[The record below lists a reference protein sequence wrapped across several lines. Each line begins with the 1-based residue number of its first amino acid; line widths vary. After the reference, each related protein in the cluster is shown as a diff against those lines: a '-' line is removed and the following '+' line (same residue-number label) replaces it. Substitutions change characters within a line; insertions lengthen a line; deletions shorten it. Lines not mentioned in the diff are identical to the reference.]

1 MDSESRRRPLR
12 TARSWP
18 RAQLAA
24 LNTAVGIA
32 LTSATVVLSALGD
45 ISTQQ
50 AIAMALVATL
60 TTIGGMIGR
69 VVPDAWIAW
78 RRGFRRG
85 CEAAMTCH
93 TYRLSADLTAN
104 ALREVR
110 LAGAPSFPGTWYC
123 GVCGRGFN

>member
-1 MDSESRRRPLR
+1 MDSESGWRPLR
-12 TARSWP
+12 TVRSWP

-24 LNTAVGIA
+24 WNTTIGIA

-50 AIAMALVATL
+50 SIAMALPATI
-60 TTIGGMIGR
+60 TTVVGMLGR
-69 VVPDAWIAW
+69 IIPDAWIAW

-85 CEAAMTCH
+85 CEAALTCH
-93 TYRLSADLTAN
+93 TYRLSADLTAS
-104 ALREVR
+104 ALRDIR
-110 LAGAPSFPGTWYC
+110 LAKVPYFPVTRYC